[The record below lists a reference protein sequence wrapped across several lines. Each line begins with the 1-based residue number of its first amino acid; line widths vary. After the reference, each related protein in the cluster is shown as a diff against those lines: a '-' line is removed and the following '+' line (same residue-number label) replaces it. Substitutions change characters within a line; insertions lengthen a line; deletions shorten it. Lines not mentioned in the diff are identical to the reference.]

1 VHSKSRTHPG
11 EERNVVSMFVDMRG
25 STQMAADQLPFDTVF
40 IVDRFLE
47 AVSLAVT
54 QAGGKVNQY
63 LGDGLLALFGVETDP
78 RSACCQALRAAAMIA
93 GNIKHLNRGLAE
105 AARSPLRFG
114 IGINGGEVI
123 VGDIGSGE
131 NIAFTVLGDQ

>member
-1 VHSKSRTHPG
+1 M
-11 EERNVVSMFVDMRG
+11 SMFVDMRG

-40 IVDRFLE
+40 IVNRFLE

-63 LGDGLLALFGVETDP
+63 LGDLFALFGVETDP
-78 RSACCQALRAAAMIA
+78 RSACCQASQGGRNDRREHQASKPRAC
-93 GNIKHLNRGLAE
+93 
-105 AARSPLRFG
+105 RSRAFPPPIRHWYQWG
-114 IGINGGEVI
+114 R
-123 VGDIGSGE
+123 IGSGE